1 MNLKIMKKKKRKEKE
16 QQKRK
21 GENMIYT
28 LNTWGR
34 IQN

>member
-1 MNLKIMKKKKRKEKE
+1 MKLKIMKKKKTKEKE